1 MKLGLLLGTW
11 RSSQRERR
19 RWWLLRMAPLAVSA
33 CASHQPEPLVAVD
46 PATHAATS
54 NDAAQSRGRR
64 AEGGPT
70 SSRPFSPFDNKTGN
84 EYFDRFVA
92 LWNDIHNPKNGYFS
106 AKGIPY
112 HAVETLL
119 CEAPDFGHE
128 TTSEAYS
135 YWIWLE
141 AAYGRV
147 TNDWS
152 YLSDAWANAEA
163 NIIPSAADQ
172 PTAAAYSPAKPSS
185 FVPELPEI
193 TQYPPALQGNVP
205 VGHDPLAAELH
216 DAYGNWDV
224 YGMHWLVDV
233 DDWYGFGR
241 RGDGKASPSF
251 INTFQR
257 GPDESVFETIA
268 QPSWDE
274 MKWGG
279 PHGFLDL
286 FVKDSDTPQWRYS
299 DAPDADAR
307 AIQAVYW
314 AKLWAEENGAGAAVQ
329 GVVRKAA
336 KLGDFL
342 RYSMFDKY
350 FKPMGCK
357 SLDCPAAS
365 DRSSEHYLLSW
376 YYAWGGALPPAGNWA
391 WRIGSSAS
399 HQGYQNPMAA
409 YALST
414 AVEMRPRSP
423 SAWGDWA
430 RGLVR
435 QLEFYRWL
443 QSEEGAIAGGVT
455 NSWGGSYGTPPAG
468 VPTFYG
474 MAYDPAPVFHDPPSN
489 EWFGF
494 QVWSMERVAE
504 YYYVS
509 ADPRAQAILAK
520 WVSWAMQ
527 STTLT
532 GDTYSIPSTLAW
544 SGQPDAS
551 YDEKA
556 RPPEGK
562 RVPANSRLH
571 VTVTSKGDDVGTGAS
586 LAKLL
591 AFYSARSGN
600 EAARSLAKELLDR
613 MWKKYRDSKG
623 VAQPEVRKDYK
634 RFTEHVFVP
643 AGWKGRMPNGDA
655 IDGSSTFVS
664 IRTQIKSDPDWPRVD
679 SYLHGGQPPTFVY
692 HRFWAQSEI
701 ATANAVYGWLFP
713 GPTSVAK
720 EIR

>member
-1 MKLGLLLGTW
+1 MKLGLKALRLLLVTPAA
-11 RSSQRERR
+11 
-19 RWWLLRMAPLAVSA
+19 LCA
-33 CASHQPEPLVAVD
+33 CATRPPEAPPAVNQAARPAAGD
-46 PATHAATS
+46 AVRPPATTGDGAS
-54 NDAAQSRGRR
+54 VRR
-64 AEGGPT
+64 A
-70 SSRPFSPFDNKTGN
+70 FVAFDKPTGN
-84 EYFDRFVA
+84 AYFDRFIA
-92 LWNDIHNPKNGYFS
+92 LWNDMHNPKNGYFS

-141 AAYGRV
+141 AAYGRI

-152 YLSDAWANAEA
+152 YLSAAWANAEA
-163 NIIPSAADQ
+163 NIIPGSADQ
-172 PTAAAYSPAKPSS
+172 PSAASYSPSKPAS
-185 FVPELPEI
+185 FVAELPKL
-193 TQYPPALQGNVP
+193 TQYPPALQTEVP
-205 VGHDPLAAELH
+205 VGGDPLASELR
-216 DAYGNWDV
+216 ATYGNSDV
-224 YGMHWLVDV
+224 YGMHWLIDV

-241 RGDGKASPSF
+241 RGDGKTAPSY

-257 GPDESVFETIA
+257 GPDESVFETIV

-274 MKWGG
+274 MTWGG

-314 AKLWAEENGAGAAVQ
+314 AKTWAEENGAGTAVHS
-329 GVVRKAA
+329 VVGKAA

-350 FKPMGCK
+350 FKPLGCK
-357 SLDCPAAS
+357 SLDCRGGGDRAS
-365 DRSSEHYLLSW
+365 AHYLLSW
-376 YYAWGGALPPAGNWA
+376 YYAWGGAVPPAGNWA

-399 HQGYQNPMAA
+399 HQGYQNPMTA
-409 YALST
+409 YALSSV
-414 AVEMRPRSP
+414 ADMRPRSP
-423 SAWGDWA
+423 AAWGDWA

-443 QSEEGAIAGGVT
+443 QSQEGAIAGGAT
-455 NSWGGSYGTPPAG
+455 NSWGGSYGVPPAG
-468 VPTFYG
+468 TPTFYG

-509 ADPRAQAILAK
+509 ADARAQAILTR

-527 STTLT
+527 NTTLT
-532 GDTYSIPSTLAW
+532 GDTYSIPSNLEW
-544 SGQPDAS
+544 SGQPSATYGD
-551 YDEKA
+551 KT
-556 RPPEGK
+556 RPFEGEAAA
-562 RVPANSRLH
+562 PTTGLH
-571 VTVTSKGDDVGTGAS
+571 VTVSSRGDDVGTAAS
-586 LAKLL
+586 LAKVL
-591 AFYSARSGN
+591 AFYSARSGD
-600 EAARSLAKELLDR
+600 EGARSLAKALLDR
-613 MWKKYRDSKG
+613 MWNKYRDSKG

-634 RFTEHVFVP
+634 RFAERVFVP
-643 AGWKGRMPNGDA
+643 AGWKGRMPNGDP

-664 IRTQIKSDPDWPRVD
+664 IRSKLKSDPDWPRVD
-679 SYLHGGQPPTFVY
+679 AYLRGGQPPTFVY

-701 ATANAVYGWLFP
+701 ATANAIYGWLFP
-713 GPTSVAK
+713 PSTPVAR
-720 EIR
+720 EAR

>member
-1 MKLGLLLGTW
+1 MKLRLWASWVL
-11 RSSQRERR
+11 QI
-19 RWWLLRMAPLAVSA
+19 APAAACA
-33 CASHQPEPLVAVD
+33 CASRQPEGPIAVD
-46 PATHAATS
+46 PPALAAS
-54 NDAAQSRGRR
+54 GQVARAPSKAAQGAS
-64 AEGGPT
+64 P
-70 SSRPFSPFDNKTGN
+70 RPFVAFDKRTGN
-84 EYFDRFVA
+84 EYFDRFTS

-106 AKGIPY
+106 SKGIPY

-141 AAYGRV
+141 AVYGRV
-147 TNDWS
+147 TGDWS
-152 YLSDAWANAEA
+152 HLADAWANAEA
-163 NIIPSAADQ
+163 YIIPGSADQ
-172 PTAAAYSPAKPSS
+172 PTAGAYNPAKPSS
-185 FVPELPEI
+185 FVAELAQL
-193 TQYPPALQGNVP
+193 TQYPPPLQTEVP
-205 VGHDPLAAELH
+205 VGQDPLAAELH
-216 DAYGNWDV
+216 DAYGNSAV
-224 YGMHWLVDV
+224 YGMHWLLDV

-241 RGDGKASPSF
+241 RGDGKTSPSF

-314 AKLWAEENGAGAAVQ
+314 AKLWAEDSGASEAVQ
-329 GVVRKAA
+329 GVVHKAA
-336 KLGDFL
+336 KLGDYL
-342 RYSMFDKY
+342 RYAMFDKY
-350 FKPMGCK
+350 FKPIGCT
-357 SLDCPAAS
+357 SLECAGAS
-365 DRSSEHYLLSW
+365 NRASAHYLVSW
-376 YYAWGGALPPAGNWA
+376 YYAWGGAVPPGGNWA

-409 YALST
+409 YALSS
-414 AVEMRPRSP
+414 AVDMRPRSP

-443 QSEEGAIAGGVT
+443 QSQEGAIAGGVT

-468 VPTFYG
+468 TPTFYG

-494 QVWSMERVAE
+494 QVWSMERMAE

-509 ADPRAQAILAK
+509 ADVRAQTILAK
-520 WVSWAMQ
+520 WVAWAIQ

-532 GDTYSIPSTLAW
+532 GDTYSIPSTLQW
-544 SGQPDAS
+544 SGQPAAS
-551 YDEKA
+551 FG
-556 RPPEGK
+556 EGSNPDTK
-562 RVPANSRLH
+562 SPVVNAGLH
-571 VTVTSKGDDVGTGAS
+571 VTVTSRGDDVGTAAS

-591 AFYSARSGN
+591 TFYAARSGN
-600 EAARSLAKELLDR
+600 GPARALAKELLDR

-623 VAQPEVRKDYK
+623 VAQAEVRKDYK
-634 RFTEHVFVP
+634 RFAEHTFVP
-643 AGWKGRMPNGDA
+643 AGWKGRMPNGDP

-664 IRTQIKSDPDWPRVD
+664 IRSKLKADPDWARVD
-679 SYLHGGQPPTFVY
+679 AYLRGGQPPTFVY

-701 ATANAVYGWLFP
+701 ATANAIFGWLFP
-713 GPTSVAK
+713 RSAASTK
-720 EIR
+720 ETP

>member
-1 MKLGLLLGTW
+1 MKLGLKASRLVIAAATLG
-11 RSSQRERR
+11 
-19 RWWLLRMAPLAVSA
+19 A
-33 CASHQPEPLVAVD
+33 CVGRQPETPASAD
-46 PATHAATS
+46 PADRPATAS
-54 NDAAQSRGRR
+54 SSPREPSKTQVAQSTQ
-64 AEGGPT
+64 P
-70 SSRPFSPFDNKTGN
+70 RPFMPFDKKTGN
-84 EYFDRFVA
+84 VYFDRFGA
-92 LWNDIHNPKNGYFS
+92 LWSDIHNPKNGYFS

-112 HAVETLL
+112 HAVETLV

-128 TTSEAYS
+128 TTSEAFS

-141 AAYGRV
+141 AAYGRI

-152 YLSDAWANAEA
+152 YLADAWSNAEA

-172 PTAAAYSPAKPSS
+172 PSAAAYTPSKPAS
-185 FVPELPEI
+185 FVAELPEL
-193 TQYPPALQGNVP
+193 TRYPPALQSDVP
-205 VGHDPLAAELH
+205 VGADPLAAELQSS
-216 DAYGNWDV
+216 YETSDV
-224 YGMHWLVDV
+224 YGMHWLIDV

-241 RGDGKASPSF
+241 RGDGTTAPSF

-257 GPDESVFETIA
+257 GPDESVFEAIA
-268 QPSWDE
+268 QPSWDT

-314 AKLWAEENGAGAAVQ
+314 AKVWAEENGAAPAVQ
-329 GVVRKAA
+329 GVIAKAA

-350 FKPMGCK
+350 FKPIGCK
-357 SLDCPAAS
+357 SLDCPGAGERAS
-365 DRSSEHYLLSW
+365 AHYLLSW
-376 YYAWGGALPPAGNWA
+376 YYAWGGALPPNGNWA

-399 HQGYQNPMAA
+399 HQGYQNPIAA
-409 YALST
+409 YALSS
-414 AVEMRPRSP
+414 VVDMRPRSP

-430 RGLVR
+430 RSLAR
-435 QLEFYRWL
+435 QLELYRWL

-455 NSWGGSYGTPPAG
+455 NSWGGAYGVAPAG
-468 VPTFYG
+468 TPTFYG

-509 ADPRAQAILAK
+509 ADPRAKTVLAR
-520 WVSWAMQ
+520 WVAWVLQ
-527 STTLT
+527 NTTLT
-532 GDTYSIPSTLAW
+532 GDAYSIPSSLQW
-544 SGQPDAS
+544 SGQPSAS
-551 YDEKA
+551 YGDKA
-556 RPPEGK
+556 RPSEGK
-562 RVPANSRLH
+562 APVANPELH
-571 VTVTSKGDDVGTGAS
+571 VTVTGRGDDVGTAAS

-591 AFYSARSGN
+591 SFYAARSGN
-600 EAARSLAKELLDR
+600 EAAGKLAKELLDR
-613 MWKKYRDSKG
+613 MWKRYRDAKG

-634 RFTEHVFVP
+634 RFAEHVFVP
-643 AGWKGRMPNGDA
+643 AGWKGRMPNGDP
-655 IDGSSTFVS
+655 IDSSSTFLS
-664 IRTQIKSDPDWPRVD
+664 IRTKLKSDPDWPRVD
-679 SYLHGGQPPTFVY
+679 AYLRGGPPPTFVY

-701 ATANAVYGWLFP
+701 ATANAIYGWLFP
-713 GPTSVAK
+713 TGTPPTQAK
-720 EIR
+720 Q

>member
-1 MKLGLLLGTW
+1 M
-11 RSSQRERR
+11 
-19 RWWLLRMAPLAVSA
+19 
-33 CASHQPEPLVAVD
+33 AVD
-46 PATHAATS
+46 PPTLAASGGVARAPSITGQGAS
-54 NDAAQSRGRR
+54 PRR
-64 AEGGPT
+64 FVA
-70 SSRPFSPFDNKTGN
+70 FDKRTGN
-84 EYFDRFVA
+84 EYFDRFTS

-106 AKGIPY
+106 SKGIPY

-141 AAYGRV
+141 AVYGRV

-152 YLSDAWANAEA
+152 YLADAWANAEA
-163 NIIPSAADQ
+163 YIIPDSADQ
-172 PTAAAYSPAKPSS
+172 PTAEAYNPAKPSS
-185 FVPELPEI
+185 FVAELPQL
-193 TQYPPALQGNVP
+193 TQYPPRLQTEVP
-205 VGHDPLAAELH
+205 VGQDPLAAELH
-216 DAYGNWDV
+216 DAYGNSAV

-241 RGDGKASPSF
+241 RGDGKTSPSF

-307 AIQAVYW
+307 AVQAVYW
-314 AKLWAEENGAGAAVQ
+314 AKLWAEDSGAGAAVQ
-329 GVVRKAA
+329 GVVHKAA

-350 FKPMGCK
+350 FKPIGCK
-357 SLDCPAAS
+357 SLECAGAS
-365 DRSSEHYLLSW
+365 NRASAHYLLSW
-376 YYAWGGALPPAGNWA
+376 YYAWGGAVPPGGHWA

-409 YALST
+409 YALSS
-414 AVEMRPRSP
+414 AVDMRPRSP

-443 QSEEGAIAGGVT
+443 QSQEGAIAGGVT

-468 VPTFYG
+468 TPTFYG

-494 QVWSMERVAE
+494 QVWSMERMAE

-509 ADPRAQAILAK
+509 ADVRAQTILAK
-520 WVSWAMQ
+520 WVSWAIQ
-527 STTLT
+527 STTLA
-532 GDTYSIPSTLAW
+532 GDTYSIPSTLQW
-544 SGQPDAS
+544 SGQPAAS
-551 YDEKA
+551 FGDGLS
-556 RPPEGK
+556 PETKSPIVNAG
-562 RVPANSRLH
+562 LH
-571 VTVTSKGDDVGTGAS
+571 VTVTSRGDDVGTAAS

-591 AFYSARSGN
+591 TFYAARSGN
-600 EAARSLAKELLDR
+600 APARTLAKELLDR

-623 VAQPEVRKDYK
+623 VAQSEVRKDYK
-634 RFTEHVFVP
+634 RFTEPTFVP
-643 AGWKGRMPNGDA
+643 AGWKGRMPNGDP

-664 IRTQIKSDPDWPRVD
+664 IRSKLKSDPDWPRVD
-679 SYLHGGQPPTFVY
+679 AYLRGGQPPTFVY

-701 ATANAVYGWLFP
+701 ATANAIFGWLFP
-713 GPTSVAK
+713 RSTASTK
-720 EIR
+720 ETP